1 MKFKTKGHLNDHI
14 KRHINEIKSFKKIKE
29 SIDRDRVEDYDSKKT
44 ISDDSSFHLKKNSNF
59 IKENSKIGQ

>member
-14 KRHINEIKSFKKIKE
+14 KRHINEIESFDKIIE
-29 SIDRDRVEDYDSKKT
+29 SIERDKVEDYDSKKT

-59 IKENSKIGQ
+59 IKENSRTGQ